1 MNYKK
6 LLFFNLIFFSLY
18 AQEGLEYQVPPKEIL
33 DLIDVTMPP
42 RVLVDDNKNYMVY
55 LYRDT
60 YKTIEELS
68 EKEMRLAGLRINPK
82 TNIGSRVS
90 YYNNI
95 KISSLEN
102 NPSKIYDVKG
112 MPTDPRISNIE
123 WSPDQT
129 KIAMTNTTKEG
140 LELWIL
146 DLKTSKLKRLTAP
159 KLNANL
165 GNVINWFKDSESL
178 LVKFVPAKIQS
189 ITLADDL
196 IPAGPRIST
205 NNGEKAQNR
214 TYQDLLKNKNDE
226 KNFEIL
232 AMSDLYKVSIKGK
245 KRLWKKSDMHRE
257 ISFSPDGAYVLVS
270 IIKKPFSY
278 IVPYYRFPSK
288 YIIYKS
294 NSKKIKILADIPL
307 IEDLPKGF
315 MAVRKGARSF
325 KWRLDKPASICFVSA
340 LDNGDPKEEVQFR
353 DELFQLDAPFNK
365 NPVSMLKTQNRYY
378 QSSWCN
384 DTLAIVSD
392 YWWNN
397 RNKKT
402 YLFNPS
408 DLSKEPLVISDRNYQ
423 DRYNDPGDFEKE
435 RNIYGEYVLVLR
447 DKNLYLI
454 GDGFSSNGQF
464 PFLDEF
470 KISTLKKKRI
480 YQSSA
485 PGKKESLR
493 GFNPDDNKLFVRIES
508 PNEYPNYYFR
518 NLDGELSQ
526 VTYFVNPFKSIQNVY
541 KELIKYKRE
550 DGLDLSA
557 TLYLPEGYDFSQKE
571 KLPMVMWA
579 YPREYKDKSSASQT
593 TKNPNQFTYPYA
605 GSPIYWLTRGYAV
618 LDDVA
623 FPIVGEGDEQPNDDF
638 RNQLV
643 NNAKAAIEKV
653 DSLGYVDI
661 NRIAVGGHSYGAFMV
676 ANLLSHSNYFAAGI
690 ARSGAYNR
698 TLTPFGFQSEERNY
712 WEAPQVYYNMSP
724 FMHADKLKSPILL
737 IHGDA
742 DNNSG
747 TYPLQS
753 ERYFNALKGLGAT
766 ARLVMLPKESHGYRA
781 KESILHMLWEQDTW
795 LEKFVKN
802 KKVIN

>member
-165 GNVINWFKDSESL
+165 GNVINWFKDSKSL

-294 NSKKIKILADIPL
+294 NNKKIKILADIPL

-493 GFNPDDNKLFVRIES
+493 SFNPDDNKLFVRIES

>member
-18 AQEGLEYQVPPKEIL
+18 AQEDLQYQVPPKEIV

-68 EKEMRLAGLRINPK
+68 EKEMRLAGLRINPQ

-95 KISSLEN
+95 EISLAEN
-102 NPSKIYDVKG
+102 NYSKIYDVKG
-112 MPTDPRISNIE
+112 MPKDPRISNVK

-129 KIAMTNTTKEG
+129 KIAMTNTTKAG
-140 LELWIL
+140 VELWLL
-146 DLKTSKLKRLTAP
+146 DLKSSKLKKLIGP

-165 GNVINWFKDSESL
+165 GNVINWFKDSKSL
-178 LVKFVPAKIQS
+178 LVKFVPKKIQS
-189 ITLADDL
+189 IILEDDL
-196 IPAGPRIST
+196 IPTGPRIST
-205 NNGEKAQNR
+205 NDGEKAQNR

-232 AMSDLYKVSIKGK
+232 ALSELYKVSIKGK
-245 KRLWKKSDMHRE
+245 KRLWKKSDMHRG

-270 IIKKPFSY
+270 TIKKPFSY
-278 IVPYYRFPSK
+278 IVPYFRFPSK
-288 YIIYKS
+288 YILYTAG
-294 NSKKIKILADIPL
+294 SKEVKILADIPL

-315 MAVRKGARSF
+315 MAVRRGPRSF
-325 KWRLDKPASICFVSA
+325 KWRVDKPASICFVSA
-340 LDNGDPKEEVQFR
+340 LDKGDPEEKVQFR
-353 DELFQLDAPFNK
+353 DELFQLDAPFK
-365 NPVSMLKTQNRYY
+365 DNPVTILKTQNRYY
-378 QSSWCN
+378 RSFWCN

-397 RNKKT
+397 RNEKT
-402 YLFNPS
+402 YLFSPS
-408 DLSKEPLVISDRNYQ
+408 DSSKEPLIISDRNYQ
-423 DRYNDPGDFEKE
+423 DKYNDPGDFVEE
-435 RNIYGEYVLVLR
+435 RNIYGEYVLALR
-447 DKNLYLI
+447 DKNLFLI
-454 GDGFSSNGQF
+454 GDGFSANGQF
-464 PFLDEF
+464 PFLDEL
-470 KISTLKKKRI
+470 KITTLKKKRVYESNI
-480 YQSSA
+480 T
-485 PGKKESLR
+485 GKKESLR
-493 GFNPDDNKLFVRIES
+493 DFIPDANKLFVKIES

-518 NLDGELSQ
+518 DLDGELNQ
-526 VTYFVNPFKSIQNVY
+526 VTYFENPFKSIQNVF
-541 KELIKYKRE
+541 KKLIKYKRE

-557 TLYLPEGYDFSQKE
+557 TLYLPEGYNASQKE
-571 KLPMVMWA
+571 KLPMIMWA

-623 FPIVGEGDEQPNDDF
+623 FPIVGEGDQQPNDDF

-643 NNAKAAIEKV
+643 SNAKAAIEKV
-653 DSLGYVDI
+653 NNLGYVDI

-802 KKVIN
+802 K

>member
-1 MNYKK
+1 MSYKK
-6 LLFFNLIFFSLY
+6 LFIFNLIFFFLN
-18 AQEGLEYQVPPKEIL
+18 AQEDLQYQVPPKEIL

-42 RVLVDDNKNYMVY
+42 RILVDDNKNYMVY

-95 KISSLEN
+95 EISSAEN
-102 NPSKIYDVKG
+102 NYSKIYDVKG
-112 MPTDPRISNIE
+112 MPKEPRLSNVK

-129 KIAMTNTTKEG
+129 KIAMTNTTKVG
-140 LELWIL
+140 VELWVL
-146 DLKTSKLKRLTAP
+146 DLESSKLKKLIGP

-165 GNVINWFKDSESL
+165 GNVINWFKDSKSL
-178 LVKFVPAKIQS
+178 LVKFVPIKIQS
-189 ITLADDL
+189 ITLEDNL
-196 IPAGPRIST
+196 IPTGPRIST
-205 NNGEKAQNR
+205 NDGEKAQNR

-232 AMSDLYKVSIKGK
+232 AMSELYKVSIKGK

-257 ISFSPDGAYVLVS
+257 ISFSPDGTYVLVS
-270 IIKKPFSY
+270 TIKKPFSY
-278 IVPYYRFPSK
+278 IVPYFRFPSK
-288 YIIYKS
+288 YILYTAG
-294 NSKKIKILADIPL
+294 SKEVKILADIPL

-315 MAVRKGARSF
+315 MAVRKGPRSF
-325 KWRLDKPASICFVSA
+325 KWRVDKPASIFFVSA
-340 LDNGDPKEEVQFR
+340 LDRGDPKEEVPFR
-353 DELFQLDAPFNK
+353 DELFQLDAPFK
-365 NPVSMLKTQNRYY
+365 DNPVTILKTKNRYY
-378 QSSWCN
+378 SSSWCN

-397 RNKKT
+397 RNEKT
-402 YLFNPS
+402 YLFSPS
-408 DLSKEPLVISDRNYQ
+408 DYSKEPLVISDRNYQ
-423 DRYNDPGDFEKE
+423 DKYNDPGDFVEE
-435 RNIYGEYVLVLR
+435 RNIYGEYVLALR
-447 DKNLYLI
+447 DKNLFLI
-454 GDGFSSNGQF
+454 GDGFSAKGQF

-470 KISTLKKKRI
+470 KISTLKKKRVYESNI
-480 YQSSA
+480 

-493 GFNPDDNKLFVRIES
+493 DFIPDGNKLFVKIES

-518 NLDGELSQ
+518 DLDGALNQ
-526 VTYFVNPFKSIQNVY
+526 VTYFESPFKSIQNVY

-571 KLPMVMWA
+571 KLPMIMWA

-623 FPIVGEGDEQPNDDF
+623 FPIVGEGDKQPNDDF

-643 NNAKAAIEKV
+643 SNARAAIEKV
-653 DSLGYVDI
+653 DNLGYVDI

-802 KKVIN
+802 KKSN